1 MVFESQ
7 FMWFLNPTYIFNDI
21 SIYYNYWD
29 FLLDLYGEMLDLWD
43 KHKLYMEDRA

>member
-7 FMWFLNPTYIFNDI
+7 FMWFFNPTYIFD
-21 SIYYNYWD
+21 YNYWD